1 MVGTQGFCPTRQEK
15 QILCTHDTYLIS
27 SVSGTLVYGSMA
39 LTRLLSSTG
48 CGNRNKKKNKS
59 LILSPDLSE
68 LYSCKILQL
77 FLKIK
82 YSTTAP
88 WGKSHYLKKHN

>member
-1 MVGTQGFCPTRQEK
+1 MVGTRGIYPTRQEK

-39 LTRLLSSTG
+39 LTLLLSSTG
-48 CGNRNKKKNKS
+48 CGNRNKNKS

-68 LYSCKILQL
+68 LYSYKILQL

-88 WGKSHYLKKHN
+88 RGKSHYLKKHN